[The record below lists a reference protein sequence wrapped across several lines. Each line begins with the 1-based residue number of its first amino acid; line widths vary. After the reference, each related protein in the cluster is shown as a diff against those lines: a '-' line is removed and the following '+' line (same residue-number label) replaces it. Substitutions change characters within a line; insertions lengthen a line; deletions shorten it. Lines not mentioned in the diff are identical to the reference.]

1 MAPWIGLYRWV
12 DIFWKS
18 NGPSHGNSM
27 LMSVKREKNK
37 KSSFSSLLD
46 LLSSAYQLRCSCDT

>member
-27 LMSVKREKNK
+27 LMSVKREKIRRV
-37 KSSFSSLLD
+37 LE
-46 LLSSAYQLRCSCDT
+46 LSISTKVQL